1 MNKIDINER
10 RQEQERGV
18 SVKGLLKDILAEAD
32 DLESVVIIAQNREK
46 EILVGFSTDNTME
59 TLGFLEVAKSEILYN

>member
-18 SVKGLLKDILAEAD
+18 SVKGLLKEILAEAD

>member
-10 RQEQERGV
+10 RQKQERGV
-18 SVKGLLKDILAEAD
+18 SVKGLLEEILAEAD
-32 DLESVVIIAQNREK
+32 DLESVVIVARNREK

-59 TLGFLEVAKSEILYN
+59 TLGFLEVAKNEILYN

>member
-32 DLESVVIIAQNREK
+32 DLESVVIIARNREK

>member
-32 DLESVVIIAQNREK
+32 DLESVVIIARNREK

-59 TLGFLEVAKSEILYN
+59 TLGFLEVAKNEILYN

>member
-32 DLESVVIIAQNREK
+32 DLESVVIVARNREK